1 VKRIILLVMITLVT
15 LLTARADYTSPGV
28 TPDFGQEY
36 LGAWGGG
43 WCSPTASADG
53 IYWLSQSN
61 PGLLQGYSSG
71 NNLGAST
78 IITQLGA
85 LMGTDPTNG
94 TTANGIVTG
103 LDTYFGLYGGGQV
116 YSVTQTYTYQVGGG
130 VNLLADMENDL
141 MAGQVILPLIIW
153 NDSDI
158 GHVVDMTGWNSNGIT
173 VNDPATD
180 ANQLNWT
187 NENLTATT
195 TGYGVD
201 GIGIS
206 YASGTGDIEG
216 FIDIEGFNP
225 VPEPGTLFLVGLGM
239 TVLSRRVRR
248 AKG

>member
-1 VKRIILLVMITLVT
+1 
-15 LLTARADYTSPGV
+15 
-28 TPDFGQEY
+28 
-36 LGAWGGG
+36 
-43 WCSPTASADG
+43 
-53 IYWLSQSN
+53 
-61 PGLLQGYSSG
+61 
-71 NNLGAST
+71 
-78 IITQLGA
+78 
-85 LMGTDPTNG
+85 MGTDPTNG

-103 LDTYFGLYGGGQV
+103 LDTYFGVYGGGQV